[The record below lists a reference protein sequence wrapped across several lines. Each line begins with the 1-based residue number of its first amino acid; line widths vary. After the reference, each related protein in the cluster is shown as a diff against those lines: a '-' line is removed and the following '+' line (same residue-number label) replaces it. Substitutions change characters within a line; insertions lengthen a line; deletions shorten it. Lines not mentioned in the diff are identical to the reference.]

1 VHLDTLS
8 FDACLA
14 ADPPSRICI
23 ALQSSSEDVARGIA
37 WFQAG
42 DLDGG
47 GFRFYMGR
55 QVEGS
60 WGYWFGTQ
68 QQVDIL
74 QVLPGEVLVCGRGA
88 PVELHETPEFVS
100 AVVASADHLSALT
113 AEEFVLA
120 RPGQF
125 EAGGVIGEGFY
136 RISAP
141 VAGWIDAASI
151 TSAEYGDCL
160 LHDELRGDRG

>member
-8 FDACLA
+8 FDACQA
-14 ADPPSRICI
+14 ANPPSRICI
-23 ALQSSSEDVARGIA
+23 ALQSSSEDVARGVA
-37 WFQAG
+37 SFLAG

-55 QVEGS
+55 QADAS

-74 QVLPGEVLVCGRGA
+74 EVLPGEVLVCGGGS
-88 PVELHETPEFVS
+88 PVELHETPQSVS
-100 AVVASADHLSALT
+100 AVVASAQHLSALT

-120 RPGQF
+120 RAGQF
-125 EAGGVIGEGFY
+125 EAGGTIGEGFY
-136 RISAP
+136 RVSAP
-141 VAGWIDAASI
+141 VAGWIDAASV